1 LASLCGPRFPGAT
14 ISGGATGMSYVKHVL
29 QPDEKILVDGRI
41 SWVIYHRAIF
51 CLIVGVILLV
61 LEQLYWSASLH
72 KDYVMYAT
80 ALVFGIAT
88 LLSALHAWFIRWT
101 TEIAVTNKRII
112 YKRGLITR
120 HTAEMNMDKVASVDV
135 DQSIW
140 GRMFDY
146 GSVRILG
153 TGGAHGIERL
163 DRIGNP
169 LALRNAID
177 VR

>member
-1 LASLCGPRFPGAT
+1 
-14 ISGGATGMSYVKHVL
+14 MSYINHVL
-29 QPDEKILVDGRI
+29 QPDEKIVRVGRI
-41 SWVIYHRAIF
+41 SWIVYHRAIIY
-51 CLIVGVILLV
+51 LVLGVVLVIL
-61 LEQLYWSASLH
+61 EQIYGPQGAIHDDLI
-72 KDYVMYAT
+72 YAT
-80 ALVFGIAT
+80 VVLFGLAT
-88 LLSALHAWFIRWT
+88 LISAAHAAFQRWT

-112 YKRGLITR
+112 YKRGFVTR

-140 GRMFDY
+140 GRLFDY

-163 DRIGNP
+163 DRIGSP

-177 VR
+177 VK

>member
-1 LASLCGPRFPGAT
+1 
-14 ISGGATGMSYVKHVL
+14 MSYVKHVL
-29 QPDEKILVDGRI
+29 QPEEKILVDGRI

-51 CLIVGVILLV
+51 SAIIALAFLAFRYKFDDSSLAWLGLGGAAIFGFLALISFI
-61 LEQLYWSASLH
+61 
-72 KDYVMYAT
+72 
-80 ALVFGIAT
+80 
-88 LLSALHAWFIRWT
+88 HAWFLRFT

-135 DQSIW
+135 DQSLL
-140 GRMFDY
+140 GRVFNY
-146 GSVRILG
+146 GSIQILG
-153 TGGAHGIERL
+153 TGGARGIERL
-163 DRIGNP
+163 SMVHSP